1 MTKRRSHGT
10 GSVVARGPGRWQ
22 VRASAGRDPLT
33 EGRVRITR
41 SVRGTKKQA
50 EQRLREVQSE
60 IDQGIDVVPG
70 KMTVAEWLDR
80 WLVSHR
86 ASGRIGASTDERY
99 AGIIRRH
106 LKPTL
111 GKLLLQQV
119 RPAQVE
125 QVKACWLSGDGS
137 TSTRPLRPS
146 TVNQHLVV
154 LHEAFSE
161 AERLQLVARNPVS
174 RMKKLSLGGQTEQRV
189 LDEDEVR
196 GVLEAA
202 RGTPVDVVLR
212 LILATGLRIGEV
224 FALRWSDADFDTG
237 ALLVQRNARF
247 RTGSGVVMD
256 TLKTKNARRL
266 IELSP
271 KTMILLARQR
281 VANAEVRL
289 AAGKAWLGQDLV
301 FCSSLGTPHIHA
313 NQARVLRRVLGSSGV
328 DVPETVGFH
337 TFRHTAATHWIK
349 AGADI
354 YAVSRRLGHADAAF
368 TMNVYGH
375 LLKGMQATAAGAM
388 DHLIAG

>member
-1 MTKRRSHGT
+1 
-10 GSVVARGPGRWQ
+10 
-22 VRASAGRDPLT
+22 
-33 EGRVRITR
+33 
-41 SVRGTKKQA
+41 
-50 EQRLREVQSE
+50 
-60 IDQGIDVVPG
+60 
-70 KMTVAEWLDR
+70 
-80 WLVSHR
+80 
-86 ASGRIGASTDERY
+86 
-99 AGIIRRH
+99 
-106 LKPTL
+106 
-111 GKLLLQQV
+111 
-119 RPAQVE
+119 
-125 QVKACWLSGDGS
+125 
-137 TSTRPLRPS
+137 
-146 TVNQHLVV
+146 
-154 LHEAFSE
+154 
-161 AERLQLVARNPVS
+161 
-174 RMKKLSLGGQTEQRV
+174 
-189 LDEDEVR
+189 
-196 GVLEAA
+196 
-202 RGTPVDVVLR
+202 VDVVLR